1 MRLWAR
7 RKDLRPSPE
16 RGTGSAQARLADQ
29 PGRRPGRRAR
39 PEVETLDLRLLM
51 ASSNGGVAPTA
62 TSAALSER
70 VAAALKPYFDRD
82 DFPGISVAIVTDGQ
96 VALAQGYGLANVATR
111 APAGADTRFDIGSV
125 TKTFTALGVLLLYQQ
140 SQGTSQPLNLDA
152 PIGQYLHNTR
162 SFKLP
167 SSWSRITTRELLAM
181 TSGIRQ
187 VNSSRPWQAQL
198 QSIAK
203 APLLYAPGTR
213 ESYSDAN
220 YDLLGELIEQR
231 TGESYGAFIENQ
243 ILRPLG
249 MSETQELGQS
259 ATVANQAVG
268 YSTPRHGSW
277 LKAQVQNG
285 AAMYAAAGIVS
296 TATDMATYMTA
307 LLSGRILD
315 PATYQL
321 MWNAVTTPAYGVQ
334 PLASSSRGLGWDIV
348 IDTSAG
354 PAEVI
359 KNGLVPGYASDLVLD
374 PLTDSGV
381 FISFNTS
388 HEGGGGPNALT
399 ATEVAASVYEAAL
412 STSVTAG

>member
-7 RKDLRPSPE
+7 RNDSRPSPE
-16 RGTGSAQARLADQ
+16 RRIGSAPARLADQ
-29 PGRRPGRRAR
+29 PGRRPRRQAR
-39 PEVETLDLRLLM
+39 PEVEALDLRLLM
-51 ASSNGGVAPTA
+51 ASPNPGMAQTA
-62 TSAALSER
+62 ASADLSER
-70 VAAALKPYFDRD
+70 VADALKPYLDRN

-111 APAGADTRFDIGSV
+111 APVGADTRFDIGSV
-125 TKTFTALGVLLLYQQ
+125 TKTFTALGVLLLYQE

-152 PIGQYLHNTR
+152 PIGQYLHKTK

-167 SSWSRITTRELLAM
+167 AKWSRVTTRELLAM
-181 TSGIRQ
+181 TSGIRE
-187 VNSSRPWQAQL
+187 VNSSRPWQAQI
-198 QSIAK
+198 QSIARD
-203 APLLYAPGTR
+203 PLLYAPGTR
-213 ESYSDAN
+213 ESYSDTN

-231 TGESYGAFIENQ
+231 TGETYGTFIENQ

-259 ATVANQAVG
+259 AVVANQAVG
-268 YSTPRHGSW
+268 YSAPRHGSW
-277 LKAQVQNG
+277 LKAQVQDG

-321 MWNAVTTPAYGVQ
+321 MWTSSPAPAFGVK
-334 PLASSSRGLGWDIV
+334 PTFSTSRGLGWDLV

-359 KNGLVPGYASDLVLD
+359 KNGRVPGYSSDLILY
-374 PLTDSGV
+374 PSTDSGV
-381 FISFNTS
+381 FISVNTS
-388 HEGGGGPNALT
+388 NEGADASNGWT
-399 ATEVAASVYEAAL
+399 ATEVAAAVYAAAQIN
-412 STSVTAG
+412 SVT